1 MIRSMRRGRALTVV
15 VLGVVCACGGNDR
28 SAAGSDSAGTVPPS
42 IGTGATATAG
52 SNTETAF
59 AFTDAD
65 LDAYEKGL
73 RKEIELVHA
82 AKARG
87 DSAKTP
93 AERGA
98 ASQAAFETSTAP
110 AAAQAVGAPVDR
122 YQSTRRT
129 VNRVFETL
137 DFQGKIA
144 GPMELDTARASPDMK
159 QRLSSDP
166 FAELSPSSAA
176 ALRARL
182 EPLSRVWIEYV
193 KLVAVSG

>member
-1 MIRSMRRGRALTVV
+1 MLMMTLAPGPFRVLTLAFALGT
-15 VLGVVCACGGNDR
+15 LACGTEQPGGGD
-28 SAAGSDSAGTVPPS
+28 SAAVASPPS
-42 IGTGATATAG
+42 GSATTPAADTP
-52 SNTETAF
+52 F

-65 LDAYEKGL
+65 LDALERGL

-82 AKARG
+82 AKARS

-98 ASQAAFETSTAP
+98 ASQAAFETTTAP
-110 AAAQAVGAPVDR
+110 AAAQAIGASVER
-122 YQSTRRT
+122 YEATRRT
-129 VNRVFETL
+129 VNRVFQTL

-144 GPMELDTARASPDMK
+144 GPMELDTANASPDMK

-166 FAELSPSSAA
+166 FAELSPASAA

-182 EPLSRVWIEYV
+182 EPLSRVWIEYMN
-193 KLVAVSG
+193 LVAVAG